1 MTETYDLVVSGGRC
15 FTPGGLVDLDIGV
28 RDGRVAFLGAVP
40 AKQGGAVLDAA
51 NLVVLPGLIDTQV
64 HFREPGHEHKED
76 LATGTAAAVAG
87 GIATVFEMPNTH
99 PGTTTASA
107 IEDKLRRAKG
117 RAWCD
122 HAFFVGAT
130 AENIDALAELETL
143 PGCCG
148 VKVFMGSSTGDLL
161 LAGEEELDRVFA
173 NGRRRIA
180 IHAEDEALLQARRS
194 IVDGGAAVSQHPV
207 WRNEETAF
215 TATRRAVETAQKR
228 RRPIH
233 ILHVTTAEEMA
244 YLGRNKRLV
253 TVEVTPQHLTLC
265 APECYEQLG
274 TRAQMNP
281 PIRSAGHRAG
291 LWRGVADGTVDVI
304 GSDHAPH
311 TLEEKSGAYPDTPSG
326 MPGVQTT
333 VPLMLD
339 HVHHGRLS
347 LARMV
352 DLLAAGP
359 ARIYGI
365 RGKGRLA
372 VGYDADFT
380 LVDLQQK
387 HVISD
392 GEMRSK
398 SGWTPFCDTEVVG
411 FPVATIVRGNMVMRE
426 SELVGSP
433 CGEAVEF

>member
-1 MTETYDLVVSGGRC
+1 MTNTYDLVVRGGRC
-15 FTPGGLVDLDIGV
+15 FTPSGLADLDVGIHK
-28 RDGRVAFLGAVP
+28 GRVACLGTIDAGQAGAVVD
-40 AKQGGAVLDAA
+40 AVGLT
-51 NLVVLPGLIDTQV
+51 VLPGLIDTQV

-87 GIATVFEMPNTH
+87 GIATVFEMPNTR
-99 PGTTTASA
+99 PGTTTADA
-107 IEDKLRRAKG
+107 LADKLRRAEG

-130 AENIDALAELETL
+130 AGNIEALAELESL

-161 LAGEEELDRVFA
+161 LDDEEDLACVFA

-180 IHAEDEALLQARRS
+180 VHAEDETLLRERRGL
-194 IVDGGAAVSQHPV
+194 VEGGASVSQHPV
-207 WRNEETAF
+207 WRNEETALA
-215 TATRRAVETAQKR
+215 ATKRAVEVAEKMG
-228 RRPIH
+228 RPIH
-233 ILHVTTAEEMA
+233 VLHVSTAEEMA
-244 YLGRNKRLV
+244 YLGQHKHLV
-253 TVEVTPQHLTLC
+253 TVEVTPQHLTLS
-265 APECYEQLG
+265 APDCYAELG

-281 PIRSAGHRAG
+281 PIRSAHHRAG
-291 LWRGVADGTVDVI
+291 LWRGVDDGTVDVV

-311 TLEEKSGAYPDTPSG
+311 TLEEKSAAYPNSPSG

-333 VPLMLD
+333 VPIMLD
-339 HVHHGRLS
+339 HIHHGHLS

-359 ARIYGI
+359 ARIYDI

-372 VGYDADFT
+372 VGYDADLT
-380 LVDLQQK
+380 LVDMQRK

-392 GEMRSK
+392 KLMLSK
-398 SGWTPFCDTEVVG
+398 AGWTPFCDREVVG
-411 FPVATIVRGNMVMRE
+411 LPIATIVRGNVVMRDG
-426 SELVGSP
+426 ELIGSP
-433 CGEAVEF
+433 SGRPVLF

>member
-1 MTETYDLVVSGGRC
+1 MTETYDLVVRGGRC
-15 FTPGGLVDLDIGV
+15 FTPGGLADVDVGV
-28 RDGRVAFLGAVP
+28 REGRIAFLGALSP
-40 AKQGGAVLDAA
+40 EQGGTVIDAVGLT
-51 NLVVLPGLIDTQV
+51 VLPGLIDTQV

-76 LATGTAAAVAG
+76 LSTGTAAAVAG
-87 GIATVFEMPNTH
+87 GIATVFEMPNTR
-99 PGTTTASA
+99 PATTTAGA
-107 IEDKLRRAKG
+107 LQDKLRRAAG
-117 RAWCD
+117 RTWCD

-130 AENIDALAELETL
+130 AENIDTLGELEAM

-180 IHAEDEALLQARRS
+180 IHAEDETMLQARRG
-194 IVDGGAAVSQHPV
+194 IVEGGAAVSQHPV
-207 WRNEETAF
+207 WRNEETAL
-215 TATRRAVETAQKR
+215 TATRRAVETAQRR

-233 ILHVTTAEEMA
+233 ILHVTTAEEIA
-244 YLGRNKRLV
+244 FLGQNKRLV
-253 TVEVTPQHLTLC
+253 TVEVTPQHLTLN
-265 APECYEQLG
+265 APECYEELG

-281 PIRSAGHRAG
+281 PIRSARHRAG

-311 TLEEKSGAYPDTPSG
+311 TLQEKSGVYPATPSG
-326 MPGVQTT
+326 MPGVQTM
-333 VPLMLD
+333 VLLMLD

-365 RGKGRLA
+365 VGKGRLA

-380 LVDLQQK
+380 LVDMQKK

-392 GEMRSK
+392 EEMRSK
-398 SGWTPFCDTEVVG
+398 SGWTPFCDREVVG
-411 FPVATIVRGNMVMRE
+411 FPVTTIVRGNMVMRE
-426 SELVGSP
+426 SELIGSP
-433 CGEAVEF
+433 CGKAVEF